1 VKCFSIDD
9 PSMFLQR
16 SPRRTSPANTLT
28 KARSQSLLTG
38 VVELEKSNVDEE
50 NGNSTPLAKQGGE
63 AADSK
68 EETGGVNETGTTS
81 TLSSDKANN
90 LWPLTGV
97 DDEEEELPQDDIP

>member
-1 VKCFSIDD
+1 
-9 PSMFLQR
+9 
-16 SPRRTSPANTLT
+16 LT
-28 KARSQSLLTG
+28 TARSQSLLTG
-38 VVELEKSNVDEE
+38 VIEVEKSIVDEE

-68 EETGGVNETGTTS
+68 EETGGVNS

-97 DDEEEELPQDDIP
+97 DDEEEELPQDDIPQPMKRDAKRLATSMQILGKVKLCPALH